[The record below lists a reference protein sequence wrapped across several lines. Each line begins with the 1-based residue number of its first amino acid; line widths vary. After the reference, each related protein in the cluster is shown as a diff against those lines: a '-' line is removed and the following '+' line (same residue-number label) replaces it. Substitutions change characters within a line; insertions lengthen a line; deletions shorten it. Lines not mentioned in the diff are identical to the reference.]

1 MTHAATARSPW
12 LDQRTLSPEGLA
24 AASPQPRP
32 VARPGSGAAVRLREP
47 YVPREA
53 YIEAA
58 WQRCRDIYHLDPD
71 HPPPGEHIGGAAL
84 KLLREE
90 RGLFERVGRVEMH
103 RLLGQINHQVT
114 QSAAPSRYVLML
126 ADASGA
132 ILDAFTDSANT
143 DCARTANMAPGFL
156 WNERHAGV
164 NGPGTCLHDRRA
176 RVVHREDH
184 YFTRNSRMTCSAAPI
199 WGANGTLLGVLDASS
214 LDCDDSRAAQVPTI
228 ALVSMS
234 ARIIEQM
241 HFTHSYRDCLIL
253 RFHERPEL
261 VGLPYDSLLAIDEHG
276 TIRAVDS
283 TVPGQLGKAD
293 HTALLGRSVAELF
306 DLTTDRLFEH
316 AEAEP
321 FAIWP
326 IAHGADRHGF
336 ASIWPAKQVR
346 PRARAGL
353 PGSTAQSGS
362 GKSSA
367 APRAIAR
374 PQRPATPPLARFA
387 GTDPV
392 MADNVWR
399 AERVMNRDIN
409 ILLLGETGT
418 GKDSFARAIHR
429 ASERH
434 AQPFIAMSCAAIPE
448 QLIESELFGYEAGAF
463 TGART
468 GGMRGKA
475 LAAHGGTLFLDEIGD
490 MPLSIQARLLRL
502 LEEKEI
508 VPLGSSTPIP
518 VDIRVISATHRDL
531 EALVASNDF
540 RMDLFYRLNGVTLTM
555 PPLRARAD
563 RAALIEQICREEAS
577 SDMTIAPDATR
588 DLLAHDWPGN
598 IRELRNTLRTAIAF
612 AEGGIIERS
621 HLPRLHNTAA
631 PKPSLPATIPVTPP
645 DERAHIVETLEQ
657 HHWRIAASAAALGIS
672 RNTLYRKMHR
682 YGLMA
687 DGT

>member
-1 MTHAATARSPW
+1 MIHATTAGSSCRDRRLFAP
-12 LDQRTLSPEGLA
+12 DGLG
-24 AASPQPRP
+24 
-32 VARPGSGAAVRLREP
+32 GSAVPSRA
-47 YVPREA
+47 VPRET

-58 WQRCRDIYHLDPD
+58 RQRCRDDYGLDPD
-71 HPPPGEHIGGAAL
+71 RPPPGEHIGAAAL
-84 KLLREE
+84 KHLREE
-90 RGLFERVGRVEMH
+90 RSLFERVGRVEMH
-103 RLLGQINHQVT
+103 RLLGQITHQVT
-114 QSAAPSRYVLML
+114 QSAAASRYVLML

-132 ILDAFTDSANT
+132 LLDVFTDNANTDSA
-143 DCARTANMAPGFL
+143 RIANMAPGFL
-156 WNERHAGV
+156 WSERHAGV

-176 RVVHREDH
+176 RVVHRDDH
-184 YFTRNSRMTCSAAPI
+184 YFTRNARMTCSAAPI
-199 WGANGTLLGVLDASS
+199 WGANGTLLGVLDASC

-234 ARIIEQM
+234 ARIIEQL
-241 HFTHSYRDCLIL
+241 HFTHFYRDCLIL

-261 VGLPYDSLLAIDEHG
+261 VGLPYDSLIAIDEYG
-276 TIRAVDS
+276 ILRAVDS
-283 TVPGQLGKAD
+283 TVPTQLGKPGHD
-293 HTALLGRSVAELF
+293 DMVGRSVAELF
-306 DLTTDRLFEH
+306 DITTDRLFEH
-316 AEAEP
+316 AETEP

-336 ASIWPAKQVR
+336 ASIWPAKQPRPR
-346 PRARAGL
+346 PRARVA
-353 PGSTAQSGS
+353 PAAF
-362 GKSSA
+362 KPA
-367 APRAIAR
+367 APRSTAR
-374 PQRPATPPLARFA
+374 RAGLRHATGPSLATFA

-392 MADNVWR
+392 MEQNVWR

-429 ASERH
+429 ASDRRD
-434 AQPFIAMSCAAIPE
+434 QPFIAMSCAAIPE

-531 EALVASNDF
+531 ETLVAEGQF
-540 RMDLFYRLNGVTLTM
+540 RMDLFYRLNGVSLTM
-555 PPLRARAD
+555 PTLRSRTD
-563 RAALIEQICREEAS
+563 RAALIEQICREEAA
-577 SDMTIAPDATR
+577 TQVTLAPAAKAA
-588 DLLAHDWPGN
+588 LLAHHWPGN

-612 AEGGIIERS
+612 ADAGIIELAD
-621 HLPRLHNTAA
+621 LPRLPQARAAATAA
-631 PKPSLPATIPVTPP
+631 PRSEAPMP
-645 DERAHIVETLEQ
+645 DERATLVATLEH
-657 HHWRIAASAAALGIS
+657 HHWRIAATATALGIS

-687 DGT
+687 AEK

>member
-1 MTHAATARSPW
+1 
-12 LDQRTLSPEGLA
+12 
-24 AASPQPRP
+24 
-32 VARPGSGAAVRLREP
+32 
-47 YVPREA
+47 VPREA

-58 WQRCRDIYHLDPD
+58 WQRCRDEYRLDPD
-71 HPPPGEHIGGAAL
+71 RPPPGEHIGGAAL

-114 QSAAPSRYVLML
+114 QAAAASRYVLML

-132 ILDAFTDSANT
+132 ILDAFTDNANT
-143 DCARTANMAPGFL
+143 DSARAANMAPGFL
-156 WNERHAGV
+156 WNEQHAGV

-199 WGANGTLLGVLDASS
+199 WGSNGALLGVLDASS

-283 TVPGQLGKAD
+283 TVPAQLGKAD
-293 HTALLGRSVAELF
+293 HAAMVGRSVAELF
-306 DLTTDRLFEH
+306 DITTDRLFEH
-316 AEAEP
+316 AETEP

-336 ASIWPAKQVR
+336 ASIWPAKQAR
-346 PRARAGL
+346 PRARL
-353 PGSTAQSGS
+353 PSGPT
-362 GKSSA
+362 KSPVPRSA
-367 APRAIAR
+367 LRPAR
-374 PQRPATPPLARFA
+374 PAGPSLAIFA
-387 GTDPV
+387 CTDPV

-399 AERVMNRDIN
+399 AQRVMNRDIN

-463 TGART
+463 TGARS

-518 VDIRVISATHRDL
+518 VDIRVVSATHRDL
-531 EALVASNDF
+531 EALVAGGEF
-540 RMDLFYRLNGVTLTM
+540 RMDLFYRLNGVALTM
-555 PPLRARAD
+555 PPLRARTD
-563 RAALIEQICREEAS
+563 RAELIEQICREEAAS
-577 SDMTIAPDATR
+577 AITIAPDAKQAM
-588 DLLAHDWPGN
+588 LAHDWPGN
-598 IRELRNTLRTAIAF
+598 LRELRNTLRTAIAF

-621 HLPRLHNTAA
+621 HLPRLHSAA
-631 PKPSLPATIPVTPP
+631 AQPLCPAPASAAIVA
-645 DERAHIVETLEQ
+645 DERTHIVETLEH
-657 HHWRIAASAAALGIS
+657 HHWRIAATATALGIS

>member
-1 MTHAATARSPW
+1 MTHAAMAGSSRS
-12 LDQRTLSPEGLA
+12 DRRTPSPEGLA
-24 AASPQPRP
+24 TTGANLRP
-32 VARPGSGAAVRLREP
+32 MVRGTHAP
-47 YVPREA
+47 YIPREA

-58 WQRCRDIYHLDPD
+58 WQRCRDEYRLDPD
-71 HPPPGEHIGGAAL
+71 QPPPGEHIGGTAL

-114 QSAAPSRYVLML
+114 QSAGASRYVLML

-132 ILDAFTDSANT
+132 ILDAFTDNANT
-143 DCARTANMAPGFL
+143 DDARIANMAPGFL

-199 WGANGTLLGVLDASS
+199 WGSNGTLLGVLDASS

-241 HFTHSYRDCLIL
+241 HFTHCYRDCMIL

-261 VGLPYDSLLAIDEHG
+261 VGLPYDSLLAIDEQG
-276 TIRAVDS
+276 NIRAVDN
-283 TVPGQLGKAD
+283 TVPTQLGKPD
-293 HTALLGRSVAELF
+293 HTAMIGRSVAELF
-306 DLTTDRLFEH
+306 DITTDRLFEH
-316 AEAEP
+316 AETEA

-336 ASIWPAKQVR
+336 ASIWPAKQTR
-346 PRARAGL
+346 SRARTSL
-353 PGSTAQSGS
+353 PANQP
-362 GKSSA
+362 KSA
-367 APRAIAR
+367 APRSIPR
-374 PQRPATPPLARFA
+374 QPAPAGATLAAFG

-392 MADNVWR
+392 MIDNVWR

-418 GKDSFARAIHR
+418 GKDSFSRAIHR
-429 ASERH
+429 ASERR

-463 TGART
+463 TGARA

-490 MPLSIQARLLRL
+490 MPLTIQARLLRL

-518 VDIRVISATHRDL
+518 VDIRVVSATHRDL
-531 EALVASNDF
+531 EALVASGGF

-555 PPLRARAD
+555 PPLRARTD
-563 RAALIEQICREEAS
+563 RATLIDLLCRQESTTPIVISA
-577 SDMTIAPDATR
+577 DAR
-588 DLLAHDWPGN
+588 QALLAHDWPGN

-612 AEGGIIERS
+612 AEGGIVELV
-621 HLPRLHNTAA
+621 HLPPVGRVTDVNPASRLPDAPLVKPAA
-631 PKPSLPATIPVTPP
+631 GTPS
-645 DERAHIVETLEQ
+645 DERAHIVATLE
-657 HHWRIAASAAALGIS
+657 HYHWRIAASATALGIS